1 MTEKSPQTFDQVLI
15 PPRITWISQI
25 KPGWAQKVSLRSY
38 FRLIRAFRRPTTLS
52 LRVRGLSKIGNPG
65 YGSISRIFASK
76 KRAKGCVNR
85 PVELTKSTNCG
96 GATRQDSSPP
106 D

>member
-1 MTEKSPQTFDQVLI
+1 MTGKAPRTFDQVPL
-15 PPRITWISQI
+15 PPRITWVSQME
-25 KPGWAQKVSLRSY
+25 PGSAQKVSLRSY
-38 FRLIRAFRRPTTLS
+38 FRLVLAFHRPTALS

-65 YGSISRIFASK
+65 YCSISRIFASK

-96 GATRQDSSPP
+96 GATRQ
-106 D
+106 